1 MVLDKQTQSP
11 LTGASIQILAST
23 PPLGAITD
31 DNGAFRIAN
40 VPIGRRSLKVRY
52 VGYHEQTISD
62 LVITSAKEMIVTIQ
76 LEEML
81 VQTEEIVISAE
92 SEKDLPNNELAIVS
106 TRSFNIDET
115 RRFAGNRNDP
125 ARMAANFA
133 GVNGADDSRNDIII
147 RGNSPTGVLWRLD
160 GVAIPNP
167 NHFSGLGT
175 TGGPVSMIN
184 NNMLTNSDFMTSAFP
199 AEYGNATS
207 GVFDLKM
214 RAGNNE
220 KHEFMGQVGF
230 NGFEG
235 LAEGPISK
243 KNGSSYL
250 AAYRYSTLEVFN
262 ALGISFG
269 TSALPKYQ
277 DFSFKLNFPNTKLG
291 SFSVFGLG
299 GISNIELLDSK
310 VGEDDLYGGNGLD
323 IYFGSQMGT
332 VGINHIYYFGKNTY
346 SKFVISASREE
357 TSSNIDSADIYIPKV
372 NRSYNPLQRERSIN
386 NRLTASAF
394 VNHKFNARTTWKT
407 GVIGDYFL
415 IDYSS
420 RLVLGGSW
428 WNRRSFEGNTQLMQ
442 AYSQFQYRI
451 SEKITATGGL
461 HYQYLFLNNTQGIGP
476 RGGLTWKIAKK
487 HQINIGYGLH
497 YQMQTLALYML
508 TTQTQPNADLLKT
521 NQNMDFTRSQH
532 FVAGYDFRVTPSI
545 RIKWENYYQSLDKV
559 PVETNSSTFSSI
571 NLGADFGT
579 PDVDSLTNKGI
590 GYNYGT
596 ELTIEKFFSQ
606 NYYVLSTLSIYNS
619 RYKGS
624 DGIERNTAFNNNF
637 VYNILAGKEFPI
649 GKRNNVLT
657 LDIKMTWS
665 GGRRY
670 TPIDT
675 IASRLSGET
684 KYNTDQEWA
693 LQFPNYF
700 RADIKFGFRINRPN
714 TSHHFFL
721 DMQNISNRQNYF
733 SQSYDIVKQK
743 ITTTYQLGLFP
754 VFNYRIE
761 F

>member
-1 MVLDKQTQSP
+1 MKNQSPLLLLAFFILCFTTSTVYSQNLTQTVRGMVLDKQTQSP
-11 LTGASIQILAST
+11 LTGASIQILGST

-428 WNRRSFEGNTQLMQ
+428 WNRRSFEGNTQLIQ

-461 HYQYLFLNNTQGIGP
+461 HYQ
-476 RGGLTWKIAKK
+476 
-487 HQINIGYGLH
+487 
-497 YQMQTLALYML
+497 
-508 TTQTQPNADLLKT
+508 
-521 NQNMDFTRSQH
+521 
-532 FVAGYDFRVTPSI
+532 
-545 RIKWENYYQSLDKV
+545 
-559 PVETNSSTFSSI
+559 
-571 NLGADFGT
+571 
-579 PDVDSLTNKGI
+579 
-590 GYNYGT
+590 
-596 ELTIEKFFSQ
+596 
-606 NYYVLSTLSIYNS
+606 
-619 RYKGS
+619 
-624 DGIERNTAFNNNF
+624 
-637 VYNILAGKEFPI
+637 
-649 GKRNNVLT
+649 
-657 LDIKMTWS
+657 
-665 GGRRY
+665 
-670 TPIDT
+670 
-675 IASRLSGET
+675 
-684 KYNTDQEWA
+684 
-693 LQFPNYF
+693 
-700 RADIKFGFRINRPN
+700 
-714 TSHHFFL
+714 
-721 DMQNISNRQNYF
+721 
-733 SQSYDIVKQK
+733 
-743 ITTTYQLGLFP
+743 
-754 VFNYRIE
+754 
-761 F
+761 